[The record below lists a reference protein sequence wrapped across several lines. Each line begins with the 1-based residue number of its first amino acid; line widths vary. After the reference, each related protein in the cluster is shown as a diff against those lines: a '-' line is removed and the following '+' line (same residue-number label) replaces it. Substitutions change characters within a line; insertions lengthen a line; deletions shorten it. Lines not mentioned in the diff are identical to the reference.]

1 MKNHISST
9 VGSIDQQLK
18 LDTLGGLFTRLATML
33 GPCTYGGI
41 DRTREVMNALPMCD
55 ESERPRIIESNW
67 SARHLDSI
75 RNLLQQIS
83 LLEEDLRQQKHAGNG
98 AI

>member
-9 VGSIDQQLK
+9 VGNIDQQLK

-33 GPCTYGGI
+33 GPCTNGI

-55 ESERPRIIESNW
+55 ESERPQIIESNW

-83 LLEEDLRQQKHAGNG
+83 LLEKDLRQQKHAGDG
-98 AI
+98 AV